1 MENGAASAVRQTNRV
16 IRTLSPFDIS
26 LISNYNIAMQT
37 RDIVSLISKIR
48 EKVNRFIVSEMA
60 ENGIDGIGT
69 SHGDII
75 YALFKTPRMTMAD
88 ISQRINKDK
97 STVTAL
103 VEKLVQL
110 GYVTKER
117 SQEDARVVH
126 VALTPKGSEL
136 EHSFESISHK
146 MLDVFYINISDQE
159 KEDLLKVLSKIYNNF

>member
-1 MENGAASAVRQTNRV
+1 
-16 IRTLSPFDIS
+16 
-26 LISNYNIAMQT
+26 MQT

-48 EKVNRFIVSEMA
+48 EKVNRFIVSEM
-60 ENGIDGIGT
+60 EKNGIDTIGT

-75 YALFKTPRMTMAD
+75 YALFTTPRMTMAE
-88 ISQRINKDK
+88 ISHKINKDK

-126 VALTPKGSEL
+126 VALTPKGGEL
-136 EHSFESISHK
+136 EHIFESISHK
-146 MLDVFYINISDQE
+146 MLDVFYSNISDQE
-159 KEDLLKVLSKIYNNF
+159 KEDLLQVLSKIYNNF

>member
-1 MENGAASAVRQTNRV
+1 MAKNGME
-16 IRTLSPFDIS
+16 
-26 LISNYNIAMQT
+26 
-37 RDIVSLISKIR
+37 
-48 EKVNRFIVSEMA
+48 
-60 ENGIDGIGT
+60 GIGT

-75 YALFKTPRMTMAD
+75 YALLNMPRMTMAD

-117 SQEDARVVH
+117 SQEDARVVY

-136 EHSFESISHK
+136 EQIFESISHN
-146 MLDVFYINISDQE
+146 MLDVFYFNISDEE
-159 KEDLLKVLSKIYNNF
+159 KEELLRVLSKIYNNF